1 MHFKNWYSFI
11 ELVIYI
17 FFVWILFLSWMYV
30 IWQFFDLNDNLKKVD
45 DLRKDVILFETD
57 LIKLT
62 TNWYKFSTW
71 WNQKVVLQNENTYI
85 GYICSWYDLEQFN
98 SDSEWNYVSMIK
110 KYDNLTCLNLSWY
123 ELSWLNIDL
132 KLKFRWTWLNLHY
145 YFY

>member
-1 MHFKNWYSFI
+1 MHLKNWYSLI

-45 DLRKDVILFETD
+45 NLRKDVILFETD
-57 LIKLT
+57 LIELT

-71 WNQKVVLQNENTYI
+71 WNQKVVLQNENNYI
-85 GYICSWYDLEQFN
+85 WYICSWYDLEQFN
-98 SDSEWNYVSMIK
+98 SDSGWNYVSMIK
-110 KYDNLTCLNLSWY
+110 KYENLTCLNLSWD